1 MKVALVSRAL
11 APHHGHGGLE
21 RHVAALRKY
30 LTLAGCDVTVVTT
43 PIPTEDPG
51 VITESYRTIP
61 WPCAKG
67 FVVLDRNS
75 NYLIW
80 SLRAARR
87 VLSDVGPD
95 IVQADGGAAFGLAW
109 YREESSP
116 PLVLH
121 PHGMEEFKAP
131 IGKRLA
137 YWPLRRAIRFAACRA
152 ERVLVP
158 DVSMREDVS
167 GYLGVDD
174 ARLAVLPNAIDL
186 EDVDS
191 DKVGMNSLRFGS
203 MASERVL
210 LSVGRLEA
218 NKGFTILARA
228 LGAIKERLPERW
240 RWVLVGEGPER
251 VVIEREVV
259 AQGIGPH
266 TTLMG
271 SIGDAELSGLYE
283 RADLFVHPTLYEGS
297 SMVTLEAM
305 AHRKPVVATR
315 VGGIPDKVVDGATG
329 ILVPP
334 ADVEALASAIEV
346 AMTMPVELA
355 NWGRE
360 GRRLAE
366 KLFSWKTRIDDLV
379 ALYEEILAAHESSG
393 RLA

>member
-30 LTLAGCDVTVVTT
+30 LTRAGCDVTVVTT

-51 VITESYRTIP
+51 VLTVAYRTIP
-61 WPCAKG
+61 WPRAKG

-75 NYLIW
+75 NYLLW

-95 IVQADGGAAFGLAW
+95 IVQADGGAAFGFAW

-137 YWPLRRAIRFAACRA
+137 YWPLRKAIRFAAGRA
-152 ERVLVP
+152 ARVLVP
-158 DVSMREDVS
+158 DVSMTEDVS
-167 GYLGVDD
+167 YYLGVDN

-186 EDVDS
+186 EDVDR
-191 DKVGMNSLRFGS
+191 DKGDVTPSRFGS
-203 MASERVL
+203 AAGERVL

-251 VVIEREVV
+251 AVIEREVV
-259 AQGIGPH
+259 TQGIGPH
-266 TTLMG
+266 TTLTG
-271 SIGDAELSGLYE
+271 SIGDADLSGLYE
-283 RADLFVHPTLYEGS
+283 RAEFFVHPSLYEGS

-315 VGGIPDKVVDGATG
+315 VGGIPDKVVDGGTG

-346 AMTMPVELA
+346 AMTMPEELA
-355 NWGRE
+355 DWGRE
-360 GRRLAE
+360 GRRLVD
-366 KLFSWKTRIDDLV
+366 KVFSWETRIHELV
-379 ALYEEILAAHESSG
+379 ALYEEVLAARGGSG